1 MFGHKKSMLKLKK
14 FKSSFPQQELR
25 RAKPVHCINDDNSDA
40 DEEEGIRLFLNS
52 LEGLNQDYGSYAPL
66 VL

>member
-25 RAKPVHCINDDNSDA
+25 RAKPICIDDDNSDA
-40 DEEEGIRLFLNS
+40 DLEEEEDIVLNS
-52 LEGLNQDYGSYAPL
+52 LEGLNQDYGSYAPI